1 MNADAINGSTPCRLA
16 HDAAEVARLIGVG
29 KRTLYRLVASGHFP
43 RADVRLGRISRWRR
57 STIENWLSAPP
68 TGSTGTPARSP
79 ITAGTAGV
87 G

>member
-1 MNADAINGSTPCRLA
+1 MNADAIDGSTPCRLA

-43 RADVRLGRISRWRR
+43 RADVQLGRIHRWRR

-68 TGSTGTPARSP
+68 TGSTATPTRSP
-79 ITAGTAGV
+79 LPAEMAGV